1 MVTKD
6 PLHVRL
12 LARAL
17 GTAAGFWLVK
27 RIALHR
33 HHGHLYDKGGPLYMG
48 RWRVIDEFKRD
59 IYGRYTTERTLA
71 SRVLE
76 RLTGYTAIRL
86 HHIAREDRDRHL
98 HNHPFDF
105 RTFILHGWYA
115 EEREQHEHGHF
126 FFQDVSYCY
135 TTTLRAGDTGDG
147 KASTYHRIRE
157 VSEGGVW
164 TLFCMTRNTDKWG
177 FKVDGQHEDSVRYF
191 LRRKYDREQIKQV
204 MQ

>member
-1 MVTKD
+1 MRD
-6 PLHVRL
+6 PLPVRL

-27 RIALHR
+27 RAALHR

-59 IYGRYTTERTLA
+59 IYGRYTTERTLS

-76 RLTGYTAIRL
+76 KLTGYTAIRL
-86 HHIAREDRDRHL
+86 HHIVREDRDRHL

-105 RTFILHGWYA
+105 RTFILHGWYV
-115 EEREQHEHGHF
+115 EEREGWKYF
-126 FFQDVSYCY
+126 WGGPCTD

-147 KASTYHRIRE
+147 RHGTYHRIRE